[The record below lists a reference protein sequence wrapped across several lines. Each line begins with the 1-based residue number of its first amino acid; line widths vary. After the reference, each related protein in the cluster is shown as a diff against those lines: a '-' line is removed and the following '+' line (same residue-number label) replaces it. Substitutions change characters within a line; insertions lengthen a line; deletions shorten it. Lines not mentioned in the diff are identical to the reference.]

1 MPDPDLPIW
10 KRSER
15 GARGPAPEHSRAS
28 IAAAAVKLGD
38 AEGLK
43 AVSIRKVAA
52 AVGLAPA
59 SLYRYVASR
68 DELLALMTDACIG
81 DLELPAT
88 PTGRG
93 WQADLLDIG
102 RALRRTY
109 HEHPWLL
116 EFVMSG
122 QSRSALLGPAMIDY
136 TERTIAAMAGVPA
149 SGQVKM
155 EASAIFNGLVGLFAL
170 DERAEAGNTS
180 PEAQLANAAYLAE
193 QVTDGEHP
201 YLAELLAASP
211 PPDALA
217 RKSADDLFGRVLI
230 NTMGGL
236 LGVVPD
242 ERPEQ

>member
-1 MPDPDLPIW
+1 MPDSDLPIW

-15 GARGPAPEHSRAS
+15 GTRGPAPEYSRAS
-28 IAAAAVKLGD
+28 IAATAVELAD

-68 DELLALMTDACIG
+68 DELLALMSDACIG
-81 DLELPAT
+81 SLELPAT

-93 WQADLLDIG
+93 WRADLLDIG
-102 RALRRTY
+102 RALRSCY
-109 HEHPWLL
+109 HQHSWLL

-122 QSRSALLGPAMIDY
+122 QARASLLGPAMIDY
-136 TERTIAAMAGVPA
+136 TERVVAALAEVPA
-149 SGQVKM
+149 PATTKM
-155 EASAIFNGLVGLFAL
+155 EASAIFNGLVGLFAV
-170 DERAEAGNTS
+170 DEQAEHGNTR

-193 QVTDGEHP
+193 QVADGRHP
-201 YLAELLAASP
+201 YLAELVSSAP

-217 RKSADDLFGRVLI
+217 RKNADDLFGRVLI
-230 NTMGGL
+230 NTMSGL
-236 LGVVPD
+236 LGVAPD
-242 ERPEQ
+242 ERPSA